1 MKIIENRNGCATRKI
16 FNVGNPR
23 NNYSVRELA
32 DQLLK
37 LAAEYPE
44 YRGNAGKVTIVDTTA
59 GEYYGRGYQDVANRV
74 PKIDNTRTE
83 LGWEPRVTMREALQ
97 QIFEAY
103 RGQLPLA
110 SHLLD

>member
-1 MKIIENRNGCATRKI
+1 
-16 FNVGNPR
+16 
-23 NNYSVRELA
+23 
-32 DQLLK
+32 
-37 LAAEYPE
+37 
-44 YRGNAGKVTIVDTTA
+44 
-59 GEYYGRGYQDVANRV
+59 V
-74 PKIDNTRTE
+74 PKIDNTRAE